1 MLNQEDQEYQD
12 DNYQDDSYSDEGDQG
27 TVLDPVEDKITK
39 LQEQIAMLQQSL
51 TAKAQP
57 VKSKQAEELEL
68 TEEQYAAIAK
78 DPKLLGQFV
87 KAHLQKTTNT
97 IKLEQQKAHY
107 DKVAEERFPALKS
120 NKELANKVAQKMHE
134 LVEVTGEY
142 KWDSPT
148 LLLRAAELV
157 VPTQGGILDVNKRRD
172 SNGGHSALDAQTSGA
187 VRNRQGVKS
196 KIQDNDPRIQFAKA
210 FGITDPKKLEEFK
223 SSLGPYQAPQR
234 RKGRSL
240 IK

>member
-1 MLNQEDQEYQD
+1 MLNQEEEYQTEYTEE
-12 DNYQDDSYSDEGDQG
+12 NYVEEEGVQDAP
-27 TVLDPVEDKITK
+27 PVHEEIKK
-39 LQEQIAMLQQSL
+39 LQDQIAMLQQSL
-51 TAKAQP
+51 VAKNAPARKQ
-57 VKSKQAEELEL
+57 QAEELDL

-97 IKLEQQKAHY
+97 IKTEQQKAHY
-107 DKVAEERFPALKS
+107 DRIAEERFPALKT
-120 NKELANKVAQKMHE
+120 NKELSNKVAQKMHE

-157 VPTQGGILDVNKRRD
+157 VPQQGGILDVSKKR
-172 SNGGHSALDAQTSGA
+172 SEGHDALDVSTTRRSPNAKA
-187 VRNRQGVKS
+187 

-210 FGITDPKKLEEFK
+210 FGITDPKKLEAFK
-223 SSLGPYQAPQR
+223 SQLGPYQAPQR
-234 RKGRSL
+234 RRGRSL
-240 IK
+240 MK